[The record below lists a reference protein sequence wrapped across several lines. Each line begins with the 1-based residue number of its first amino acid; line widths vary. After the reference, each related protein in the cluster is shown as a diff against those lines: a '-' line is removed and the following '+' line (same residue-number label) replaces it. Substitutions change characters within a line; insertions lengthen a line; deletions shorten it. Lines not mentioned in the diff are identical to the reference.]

1 MIKGHRHGRWID
13 KLDLVSYSLK
23 LVSHSLILG
32 MRL

>member
-1 MIKGHRHGRWID
+1 MIKGHQHGRWID